1 MSNNIQNYSDA
12 YSLSQKYDGV
22 QYGFGSKNPE
32 KGKVDCSGWVIY
44 LQNSDM
50 KHVNEFVGKEIFTK
64 KDYFNSSID
73 AASEIIRKSEL
84 RSGLLFSGKLS
95 SDNTITKDMLKE
107 GMIIGE
113 DNGDK
118 KWDRGR
124 HKGIDHIV
132 QVVKN
137 PDTGE
142 LMISQ
147 SRAGYNGGV
156 TLTSVENYLEGKRKK
171 GTSLY
176 LTDPIHK
183 AREAIE
189 QKINELKEN
198 RKEDSDTLKKGKEQT
213 QSSADRLRYLIDGL
227 KNDHDGSFSERIL
240 TEYRNVVDNFREK
253 QQERLEENRSYQQL
267 AVPDE
272 QPEIQRDRNFGG
284 RSLS

>member
-1 MSNNIQNYSDA
+1 MPNNIQNYSDA
-12 YSLSQKYDGV
+12 YSISQKYDNV

-50 KHVNEFVGKEIFTK
+50 KRINEFVGKEIFTK

-73 AASEIIRKSEL
+73 AASEIIRKSES
-84 RSGLLFSGKLS
+84 RSGLLFSGRLS

-118 KWDRGR
+118 IWDRGR

-147 SRAGYNGGV
+147 SHAGHNGGV
-156 TLTSVENYLEGKRKK
+156 TLTSVDNYLNGKRKK
-171 GTSLY
+171 GTFLY
-176 LTDPIHK
+176 LTDPLYK

-189 QKINELKEN
+189 QKINELEEN
-198 RKEDSDTLKKGKEQT
+198 KIENKLNTLKNGKEQP
-213 QSSADRLRYLIDGL
+213 QSSVDRLRSLIDGF
-227 KNDHDGSFSERIL
+227 KNDHDGSFSKQIL
-240 TEYRNVVDNFREK
+240 AEYKDVVDNFKERQK
-253 QQERLEENRSYQQL
+253 ERLEEQL
-267 AVPDE
+267 AIQNE
-272 QPEIQRDRNFGG
+272 QPEIQRDRNFSG
-284 RSLS
+284 RSLG